1 MSLPSFL
8 PPFAGT
14 EIRTVEM
21 HTAGEPARIVYAGY
35 PDIPGTLL
43 EQRSLAQTSH
53 DHIRRSIIY
62 EPRGHADMYGAV
74 LRPHT
79 ELVDTGE
86 AHMGALFL
94 THEGYGAMCGHATLA
109 LGRFLVDCTDETVF
123 PRRRNLVVDEERQ
136 TVEVRLHAPVGVV
149 RLTVPV
155 VKVDVDGGTGVTV
168 GIRGWKADTE
178 RRITFL
184 SVPTFATAVD
194 LSVPIPRD
202 LGWPELG
209 DAAAVTMDV
218 AFGGAFYAVVSAAAL
233 GFPASLAK
241 ADVSAL
247 SHATKKL
254 KQAFNASAGLRA
266 RLEDPT
272 DSKTDTGSQY
282 LYGIMVTDTGSND
295 VLPTAQGCVGAETG
309 LYFFGDQQIDRS
321 PTGSVVQA
329 RVALAAARGE
339 RKLGQSW
346 TYHSLVSR
354 GVGGDRGAFVGT
366 PVEEVDVGGRRAWR
380 VEVSGQAH
388 YTGSSTFVMED
399 GDEIGRGFSF
409 RGFEG

>member
-8 PPFAGT
+8 PPFAGSQ
-14 EIRTVEM
+14 IRTVEM

-43 EQRSLAQTSH
+43 EQRSLAQTHH

-109 LGRFLVDCTDETVF
+109 LGRFLVDCADEKVF
-123 PRRRNLVVDEERQ
+123 PRRRELVVDEERQ

-155 VKVDVDGGTGVTV
+155 VKVDAGGTGGTEPWRTDV
-168 GIRGWKADTE
+168 G

-194 LSVPIPRD
+194 LFVPIPRD
-202 LGWPELG
+202 LGWPEL
-209 DAAAVTMDV
+209 DDTAAVTMDV

-247 SHATKKL
+247 GHATKKL
-254 KQAFNASAGLRA
+254 KQAFNASSDLRT

-272 DSKTDTGSQY
+272 SKKADTGSQY
-282 LYGIMVTDTGSND
+282 LYGIMVTDTGSDD
-295 VLPTAQGCVGAETG
+295 VLPAAQGCAGAETG

-388 YTGSSTFVMED
+388 YTGSIMS
-399 GDEIGRGFSF
+399 
-409 RGFEG
+409 EGIAHPG

>member
-1 MSLPSFL
+1 MKKTHLPN
-8 PPFAGT
+8 
-14 EIRTVEM
+14 RT
-21 HTAGEPARIVYAGY
+21 P
-35 PDIPGTLL
+35 IPSSSGTLL
-43 EQRSLAQTSH
+43 EQRSLAQTHH

-74 LRPHT
+74 LRPRT
-79 ELVDTGE
+79 ELVDAGE
-86 AHMGALFL
+86 AHMGAFFL

-109 LGRFLVDCTDETVF
+109 LGRFLVDCADEAVF
-123 PRRRNLVVDEERQ
+123 PRRRELVVDEEGR

-155 VKVDVDGGTGVTV
+155 VKVDVDGSTGVSGSSTGGIGGWRTDV
-168 GIRGWKADTE
+168 G

-184 SVPTFATAVD
+184 SVPTFATAVG
-194 LSVPIPRD
+194 LSVSIPRD

-209 DAAAVTMDV
+209 DAAAVTMDI

-233 GFPASLAK
+233 GFPASLSKPNVRAIS
-241 ADVSAL
+241 D
-247 SHATKKL
+247 ATKKL
-254 KQAFNASAGLRA
+254 KQAFNASADLRA
-266 RLEDPT
+266 RLEDPGDDKT
-272 DSKTDTGSQY
+272 DSSSQY

-329 RVALAAARGE
+329 RVALAAARDE

-366 PVEEVDVGGRRAWR
+366 PVKEVEVGGRRAWR

-388 YTGSSTFVMED
+388 YTGSSTFVMEE

>member
-43 EQRSLAQTSH
+43 EQRSLAQTDH

-79 ELVDTGE
+79 ELVDAGE

-109 LGRFLVDCTDETVF
+109 LGRFLVDCADETVF
-123 PRRRNLVVDEERQ
+123 PQRRELVVDEERQ

-155 VKVDVDGGTGVTV
+155 VRVDVDGSTGD
-168 GIRGWKADTE
+168 ISGWKTDTG

-209 DAAAVTMDV
+209 DAAAVTIDV
-218 AFGGAFYAVVSAAAL
+218 AFGGAFYAVVSTAAL
-233 GFPASLAK
+233 GFPSSLSK
-241 ADVSAL
+241 PDVSGL
-247 SHATKKL
+247 SNATKKL
-254 KQAFNASAGLRA
+254 KQAFNASADLRA
-266 RLEDPT
+266 RLEDPA
-272 DSKTDTGSQY
+272 DDKTVPGLQY
-282 LYGIMVTDTGSND
+282 LYGIMVTDTDSND
-295 VLPTAQGCVGAETG
+295 VLPTAQGCAGAETG

-366 PVEEVDVGGRRAWR
+366 PVEEVEVGGRRAWR
-380 VEVSGQAH
+380 VEVSGQAY
-388 YTGSSTFVMED
+388 YTGSSTFVMEE

-409 RGFEG
+409 RGFQG

>member
-43 EQRSLAQTSH
+43 EQRSLAQSHH

-74 LRPHT
+74 LRPRT
-79 ELVDTGE
+79 ELVDAGE

-109 LGRFLVDCTDETVF
+109 LGRFLVDCADEVVF
-123 PRRRNLVVDEERQ
+123 PRRRELVVDQEGR
-136 TVEVRLHAPVGVV
+136 TVEVRLHAPVGLV

-155 VKVDVDGGTGVTV
+155 VKVDGGGTGGTGGWRTDV
-168 GIRGWKADTE
+168 G

-194 LSVPIPRD
+194 LVVPIPRG
-202 LGWPELG
+202 LGWSELG
-209 DAAAVTMDV
+209 DASTVTMDV

-233 GFPASLAK
+233 GFPASLSK
-241 ADVSAL
+241 PDVSGL
-247 SHATKKL
+247 SNATKIL

-266 RLEDPT
+266 RLRDPGDDKED
-272 DSKTDTGSQY
+272 GSSGY
-282 LYGIMVTDTGSND
+282 LYGIMVTDTDSND
-295 VLPTAQGCVGAETG
+295 VLATAPGCVGAETG
-309 LYFFGDQQIDRS
+309 LYFFGNQQIDRS

-354 GVGGDRGAFVGT
+354 AVGEDRGAFVGT
-366 PVEEVDVGGRRAWR
+366 PVEEVEVGGRKAWR

-388 YTGSSTFVMED
+388 YTGSSAFVMEES
-399 GDEIGRGFSF
+399 DEIGRGFSF

>member
-43 EQRSLAQTSH
+43 EQRSLAQTHH

-74 LRPHT
+74 LRPRT
-79 ELVDTGE
+79 ELVDAGE
-86 AHMGALFL
+86 AHMGAFFL

-109 LGRFLVDCTDETVF
+109 LGRFLVDCADEAVF
-123 PRRRNLVVDEERQ
+123 PRRRELVVDEEGR

-155 VKVDVDGGTGVTV
+155 VKVDVDGSTG
-168 GIRGWKADTE
+168 
-178 RRITFL
+178 
-184 SVPTFATAVD
+184 
-194 LSVPIPRD
+194 
-202 LGWPELG
+202 LG
-209 DAAAVTMDV
+209 DAAAVTMDI

-233 GFPASLAK
+233 GFPASLSKPNVRAIS
-241 ADVSAL
+241 D
-247 SHATKKL
+247 ATKKL
-254 KQAFNASAGLRA
+254 KQAFNASADLRA
-266 RLEDPT
+266 RLEDPGDDKT
-272 DSKTDTGSQY
+272 DSSSQY

-329 RVALAAARGE
+329 RVALAAARDE

-366 PVEEVDVGGRRAWR
+366 PVKEV
-380 VEVSGQAH
+380 EQATTLNKI
-388 YTGSSTFVMED
+388 YTAKK
-399 GDEIGRGFSF
+399 
-409 RGFEG
+409 